1 MYIGPCGE
9 QPHGFFYSL
18 RSRGIKLTAFFIA
31 KKEEKRM
38 VFPDFETFKEDFKR
52 YDRIPVYRE
61 IVGDTFT
68 PILLLRNFSREEN
81 LFMLESANL
90 DKTFSRFSFFG
101 FNPKEVL
108 TFKNRKLF
116 LTKNGKKVEVD
127 INPMDYLNEQIK
139 GFNGKYYSDF
149 GDFSGGYVGY
159 VGYEMVNYM
168 GILRERIKEPK
179 NENIMQLML
188 VDEFYLFDN
197 HLGKTYACT
206 SVKCKGDVKEVY
218 EKALKSTLKMAEKLT
233 GLNFDN
239 FETDEKLSIQ
249 SEYTKEEFVS
259 IVEKIKKDI
268 FNGEV
273 IQCVFSNKYEI
284 DGTINPLSLYRALRN
299 LNPSPYMFYLQF
311 KDEVICGSSP
321 EIHLKVKDSI
331 ATLKPIAGT
340 YPVGKD
346 LEEIKQHL
354 LKDEKEVAEHL
365 MLLDLARNDLYTCCE
380 PSSVKVEKSFVP
392 EVYSHVIHIVS
403 EVTGKLGKDA
413 TNIEL
418 FMKTFPAGTVTGAP
432 KVRAIELIDKY
443 EKSCRGFY
451 AGCTGYF
458 SFSGNMDTCITI
470 RSAKVTKDKTVF
482 RAGAGI
488 VYDSIPEKEFKEVEE
503 KLKALFKALERIK
516 NMERYNVFAN

>member
-1 MYIGPCGE
+1 MI
-9 QPHGFFYSL
+9 
-18 RSRGIKLTAFFIA
+18 
-31 KKEEKRM
+31 
-38 VFPDFETFKEDFKR
+38 FPDLETFKEDFKN

-68 PILLLRNFSREEN
+68 PILLLRNFSSEEN

-101 FNPKEVL
+101 FNPKEIL
-108 TFKNRKLF
+108 SFKNKKLF
-116 LTKNGKKVEVD
+116 ITKKGKKAEVD

-139 GFNGKYYSDF
+139 GFRGKYYKEF

-159 VGYEMVNYM
+159 IGYEMVNYM
-168 GILRERIKEPK
+168 GILRGRIKEPK
-179 NENIMQLML
+179 NENFMQLML

-197 HLGKTYACT
+197 HLGKTYACA
-206 SVKCKGDVKEVY
+206 SVKCEGDVKDVY
-218 EKALKSTLKMAEKLT
+218 EKALKTTLKMAENLT
-233 GLNFDN
+233 GLNFNN
-239 FETDEKLSIQ
+239 FETDENLSIK
-249 SEYTKEEFVS
+249 SEYNKEEFVS
-259 IVEKIKKDI
+259 IVDEIKKDI
-268 FNGEV
+268 YNGEV

-284 DGTINPLSLYRALRN
+284 DGKINPLSLYRALRN

-321 EIHLKVKDSI
+321 EIHLKVKDNI

-346 LEEIKQHL
+346 LEKLKNNL

-365 MLLDLARNDLYTCCE
+365 MLLDLARNDLYTCCDTE
-380 PSSVKVEKSFVP
+380 SIRVEKSFIP

-403 EVTGKLGKDA
+403 EVSGKLRKDA

-443 EKSCRGFY
+443 EKSSRGFY

-458 SFSGNMDTCITI
+458 SYSNNMDTCITI
-470 RSAKVTKDKTVF
+470 RSAKVTKDKTIF

-488 VYDSIPEKEFKEVEE
+488 VFDSVPEKEFKEVEE
-503 KLKALFKALERIK
+503 KLKALFKALQRIK
-516 NMERYNVFAN
+516 NMEKYNVFAN